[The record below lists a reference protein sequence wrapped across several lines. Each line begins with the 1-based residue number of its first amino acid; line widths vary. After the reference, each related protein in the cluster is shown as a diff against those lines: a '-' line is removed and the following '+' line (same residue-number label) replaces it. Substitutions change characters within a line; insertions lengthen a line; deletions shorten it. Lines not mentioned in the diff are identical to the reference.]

1 MPVATRLSIPRRVF
15 LGFALV
21 LSVAGLVSVASV
33 VQHQRTAATLR
44 LLEEGY
50 LPLSLTVSELRA
62 TQTVFGDLL
71 DRMLSERNERATRA
85 WLNAGRR
92 ARPDM
97 LARALSGVAHVE
109 GMAPPAPDRK
119 TLAKLRRDLKR
130 VETTLHKGE
139 PRYEELYQALDT
151 GDRATAERVLA
162 DLRVRERVI
171 DSRLRSARNTIL
183 ARIEATSAAAATQQE
198 QAITVL
204 WVLAVVALL
213 VGVGVTVWSQR
224 MLSPLPKLQERVE
237 AVARGD
243 LAALQLG
250 STGDDELGRLAQ
262 EFERMVAALAAR
274 DQSLR
279 EASAD
284 VQRLQRL
291 QAQILADLSAA
302 VLVVDADGVLL
313 TRNPAAGALFGLGP
327 EAVGSRIVQHGFY
340 ERLPELGEAVEAV
353 ALGREACS
361 MTELTLSAAAPDVPG
376 EAPVQGD
383 EEGAQPDGANRLV
396 NLVVAPFGPGDGR
409 DERPE
414 HDGAGQNGRRQ
425 VLVVAEDVTDAARTK
440 ARLIQTERLA
450 AIGRMAAH
458 VTHEVRNPL
467 SSIGLNVELLED
479 ELLEESVEARDL
491 LKAIHREIDRLRN
504 VTDEYLRVARLPK
517 PQLVAE
523 DLADLA
529 RNAASFL
536 RPELE
541 SAGVQLELDLPDD
554 LPTLALDEIQFRQVL
569 INLMKNAREA
579 MPDGGTV
586 HVAARVRAGG
596 VQLVVSDTGAGMDPE
611 QRERIFDLFYTT
623 KKLGTGL
630 GLPLTQQIVR
640 AHGGRI
646 RCDSTPGRGTRFELW
661 FPVAD
666 EAKPAPHSTAR
677 DNPGGQE
684 SETVHVGRVTKRES
698 GEEALADS
706 QAASD
711 MVASAREPV
720 VDPGGHG

>member
-243 LAALQLG
+243 LAALQPG
-250 STGDDELGRLAQ
+250 PTGDDELGRLAQ

-327 EAVGSRIVQHGFY
+327 EAVGSRIAQHGFY
-340 ERLPELGEAVEAV
+340 DRLPELGEAVEAV
-353 ALGREACS
+353 ALGREAWS
-361 MTELTLSAAAPDVPG
+361 MTELTLSGATPGGPG
-376 EAPVQGD
+376 EAPVQGG
-383 EEGAQPDGANRLV
+383 EEGAQSDGANRLV

-409 DERPE
+409 EDRPE
-414 HDGAGQNGRRQ
+414 QEEGPNGRRQ

-479 ELLEESVEARDL
+479 ELLGESVEARDL

-596 VQLVVSDTGAGMDPE
+596 VQLVVSDTGGGMDPE

-646 RCDSTPGRGTRFELW
+646 RCDSTPGQGTRFELW

-666 EAKPAPHSTAR
+666 EAVSTPHATVR

-684 SETVHVGRVTKRES
+684 SETVHVGGVTKRES
-698 GEEALADS
+698 SEEALADS